1 MVQFDSPFPKTRKS
15 LRKVLS
21 LRIMMKALLIALAIF
36 GVLFIFVLVGL
47 IGLLGTETKLTL
59 PVPEKAILTV
69 NFDNPLPERRGDEW
83 LYGFSEQP
91 QLSFYETVKALNV
104 AATDDRVKAIA
115 AEVNVSSL
123 GLAQIE
129 ELRETIKYFRSKG
142 KKAYVYS
149 TGMGSF
155 GGGTSE
161 YYLAAAF
168 DEIWMQPNT
177 EIGITGI
184 SIEVPFLRDVLN
196 KIGIMPE
203 FYARHEYKNA
213 MASLLDSKLSPQYKS
228 EMTKLGGTI
237 FLKFINEVS
246 ADRKIETK
254 KMFELVDKAPIRA
267 EDGLDSRLID
277 IVAFKNDFI
286 DELKRRTGGAELY
299 PLASYAAEIKDNR
312 GKLPVIAFLV
322 LDGEI
327 VEGDVGQN
335 VWQQGVVSSRQTV
348 EQLEEISRLPDLRGL
363 VLRINSPGG
372 SYTASAEIWN
382 AINTLKKKKDIPVVV
397 TMGDYAASGGYFVAL
412 AGDYIFA
419 EPLTVTGS
427 IGVLGGKMV
436 LERLWKKLDVHWAG
450 LQFGENA
457 GILSGNRKFSP
468 SEKAAFNRS
477 LDNVYRDFTA
487 QVEKSRKIP
496 AQDMDK
502 LARGRIWQG
511 ASAVQNRLVDET
523 GGIGAAFLKVR
534 KLSKPRKGQRF
545 RIVEFPRAKTL
556 PEKISELISGAP
568 RISVQKVIEDS
579 GLPLRQMKL
588 LQRLQYD
595 AVLPP
600 FDIAM

>member
-1 MVQFDSPFPKTRKS
+1 
-15 LRKVLS
+15 
-21 LRIMMKALLIALAIF
+21 
-36 GVLFIFVLVGL
+36 
-47 IGLLGTETKLTL
+47 
-59 PVPEKAILTV
+59 
-69 NFDNPLPERRGDEW
+69 
-83 LYGFSEQP
+83 
-91 QLSFYETVKALNV
+91 
-104 AATDDRVKAIA
+104 
-115 AEVNVSSL
+115 
-123 GLAQIE
+123 
-129 ELRETIKYFRSKG
+129 
-142 KKAYVYS
+142 
-149 TGMGSF
+149 
-155 GGGTSE
+155 
-161 YYLAAAF
+161 
-168 DEIWMQPNT
+168 
-177 EIGITGI
+177 
-184 SIEVPFLRDVLN
+184 
-196 KIGIMPE
+196 
-203 FYARHEYKNA
+203 

-286 DELKRRTGGAELY
+286 DELKQRIGGAELY

-312 GKLPVIAFLV
+312 GKLPIIAFLV

>member
-1 MVQFDSPFPKTRKS
+1 
-15 LRKVLS
+15 
-21 LRIMMKALLIALAIF
+21 
-36 GVLFIFVLVGL
+36 
-47 IGLLGTETKLTL
+47 
-59 PVPEKAILTV
+59 
-69 NFDNPLPERRGDEW
+69 
-83 LYGFSEQP
+83 
-91 QLSFYETVKALNV
+91 
-104 AATDDRVKAIA
+104 
-115 AEVNVSSL
+115 
-123 GLAQIE
+123 
-129 ELRETIKYFRSKG
+129 
-142 KKAYVYS
+142 
-149 TGMGSF
+149 
-155 GGGTSE
+155 
-161 YYLAAAF
+161 
-168 DEIWMQPNT
+168 
-177 EIGITGI
+177 
-184 SIEVPFLRDVLN
+184 
-196 KIGIMPE
+196 
-203 FYARHEYKNA
+203 
-213 MASLLDSKLSPQYKS
+213 
-228 EMTKLGGTI
+228 
-237 FLKFINEVS
+237 
-246 ADRKIETK
+246 
-254 KMFELVDKAPIRA
+254 
-267 EDGLDSRLID
+267 
-277 IVAFKNDFI
+277 
-286 DELKRRTGGAELY
+286 
-299 PLASYAAEIKDNR
+299 
-312 GKLPVIAFLV
+312 
-322 LDGEI
+322 
-327 VEGDVGQN
+327 
-335 VWQQGVVSSRQTV
+335 
-348 EQLEEISRLPDLRGL
+348 
-363 VLRINSPGG
+363 
-372 SYTASAEIWN
+372 
-382 AINTLKKKKDIPVVV
+382 
-397 TMGDYAASGGYFVAL
+397 MGDYAASGGYFVAL

-419 EPLTVTGS
+419 EPLTVTGC